1 MNNRRQRFIDEYMID
16 FNATRAAIAAGYAT
30 KTATDQASKLLS
42 VPEVRDE
49 VNRRKAEA
57 REGLRISAERVLWEM
72 AALGFSNIFD
82 YVEVADGELRL
93 KEMPVEMQCAV
104 SGIKVTKNGVEIKLH
119 DKLKAL
125 EFLAKYTGL
134 ADQKGG
140 NTVDN
145 NFFEAI
151 RSAGK
156 EVDLSA
162 IPELQSSAECDSVL
176 VDETEFQE

>member
-30 KTATDQASKLLS
+30 KTAKDQASKLLS
-42 VPEVRDE
+42 TPEVRDE

-57 REGLRISAERVLWEM
+57 CEGLRISAERVLWEM
-72 AALGFSNIFD
+72 AALGFSNIFN

-93 KEMPVEMQCAV
+93 KEMPAEMQGAV

-134 ADQKGG
+134 TDKK
-140 NTVDN
+140 NCTPVEN
-145 NFFEAI
+145 NLLEALAACREGI
-151 RSAGK
+151 DFAS
-156 EVDLSA
+156 E
-162 IPELQSSAECDSVL
+162 IPELREQLQQDNE
-176 VDETEFQE
+176 QP

>member
-42 VPEVRDE
+42 TPEVRDE

-57 REGLRISAERVLWEM
+57 CEGLRISAERVLWET
-72 AALGFSNIFD
+72 AALGFSNIFN

-93 KEMPVEMQCAV
+93 KEMPTEMQGAV

-134 ADQKGG
+134 AGQKGS
-140 NTVDN
+140 NTIAN
-145 NFFEAI
+145 NFFEAV
-151 RSAGK
+151 RSAGMK
-156 EVDLSA
+156 LSLEG
-162 IPELQSSAECDSVL
+162 IPELAEQAQKDN
-176 VDETEFQE
+176 EQP